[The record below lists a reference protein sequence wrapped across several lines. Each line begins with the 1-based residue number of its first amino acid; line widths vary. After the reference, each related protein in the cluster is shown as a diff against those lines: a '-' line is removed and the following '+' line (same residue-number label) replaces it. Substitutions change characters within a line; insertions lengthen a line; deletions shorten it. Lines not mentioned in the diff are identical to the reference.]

1 MYRKKPKILENSN
14 GKNKSTNFYNSKEL
28 INNNQELSIGI
39 FPEEVEEINIKE
51 LYKALVRRKKIIF
64 FTSGLFFSL
73 AVLTSTYERVVNP
86 LYRGSFSILI
96 KDPIEIADSTSSL
109 VGSQQG
115 APPPILNLFMSAST
129 GKFPNLVALLKS
141 PMVLGDLA
149 ANNNLSVGALSSK
162 ISIDMAEINQLT
174 ADGVIQVGLVS
185 DDPKKG
191 YLLLNDLKDVYL
203 KAAINQKQIKLKEG
217 LDFLNSQYPTIENKN
232 ILLRK
237 KLADFQEKY
246 SLLQPIA
253 EANDLK
259 SKQKAMDDIIVNKKL
274 GLERLTKVRKDLLAG
289 KISAIEFKKTLSSGP
304 DDIFAILDVDQALLS
319 QQIEIEKQLSLDR
332 TIFKP
337 DSKVIK
343 SLIARKEELDPIFL
357 KSQLKSIK
365 MVIDKTKAEMKIY
378 EAKRDDLEN
387 KFLTKPSLINE
398 YQTIKDNIK
407 LSKASLLSIKSAQEK
422 FRLDLAEK
430 NVKWKLLDPP
440 VMSSVPF
447 KPNIKFNITLSLL
460 FGTFFGSILALL
472 RDRIDNKFY
481 SSNMVEDYL
490 KNNFLGHISYP
501 SLYNDLDNNMN
512 LSNDQIKAINQVKTN
527 QGESKINNDPF
538 RNIYSS
544 LLSFKKLIGIKSIS
558 ILSTDYEECASSLN
572 IGLARSLS
580 DIGKNVLLVDFD
592 FRSNEIND
600 KLEINNSKGL
610 SDLILEDTYTI
621 KDLILEVKSLK
632 FRILSSGSNI
642 KDPVNLLGSDKIY
655 KVVSELNNIEE
666 FDYIIYNTTPIASAS
681 DALIFSEKID
691 GFIYNVSLNKID
703 RNYVKENYKK
713 ASLSQFNILGIMTN
727 EVEMPLITY
736 NYQSFLGLEKIEEY
750 LKSFIKKTNNRN
762 VMKLSKALISIFKA
776 SKKFTR
782 YLIN

>member
-1 MYRKKPKILENSN
+1 
-14 GKNKSTNFYNSKEL
+14 
-28 INNNQELSIGI
+28 
-39 FPEEVEEINIKE
+39 
-51 LYKALVRRKKIIF
+51 
-64 FTSGLFFSL
+64 
-73 AVLTSTYERVVNP
+73 
-86 LYRGSFSILI
+86 
-96 KDPIEIADSTSSL
+96 
-109 VGSQQG
+109 
-115 APPPILNLFMSAST
+115 
-129 GKFPNLVALLKS
+129 
-141 PMVLGDLA
+141 
-149 ANNNLSVGALSSK
+149 
-162 ISIDMAEINQLT
+162 
-174 ADGVIQVGLVS
+174 
-185 DDPKKG
+185 
-191 YLLLNDLKDVYL
+191 
-203 KAAINQKQIKLKEG
+203 
-217 LDFLNSQYPTIENKN
+217 
-232 ILLRK
+232 
-237 KLADFQEKY
+237 
-246 SLLQPIA
+246 
-253 EANDLK
+253 
-259 SKQKAMDDIIVNKKL
+259 
-274 GLERLTKVRKDLLAG
+274 
-289 KISAIEFKKTLSSGP
+289 
-304 DDIFAILDVDQALLS
+304 
-319 QQIEIEKQLSLDR
+319 
-332 TIFKP
+332 
-337 DSKVIK
+337 
-343 SLIARKEELDPIFL
+343 
-357 KSQLKSIK
+357 
-365 MVIDKTKAEMKIY
+365 
-378 EAKRDDLEN
+378 
-387 KFLTKPSLINE
+387 
-398 YQTIKDNIK
+398 
-407 LSKASLLSIKSAQEK
+407 
-422 FRLDLAEK
+422 
-430 NVKWKLLDPP
+430 
-440 VMSSVPF
+440 MSSVPF